1 MFQVCNK
8 LQYSYYVLH
17 ILLCIIIQY
26 YKKLDFKKVNLF
38 IINNFIMDNSEIFN
52 KVKKVVVEKL
62 GANPSNVSMESTF
75 IGDLGADSLDTV
87 ELIMDLEEDFGI
99 EIPDEEAEKLK
110 TVGDVVT
117 YIEDKTK

>member
-1 MFQVCNK
+1 MLQICNK